1 MWTVCVD
8 VTRGKWERK
17 IDGYNMRK
25 GTDTVRYGAVQYRVT
40 DKNKYPNLNSNSEL
54 ESKLDWTGSLSKADK

>member
-1 MWTVCVD
+1 
-8 VTRGKWERK
+8 
-17 IDGYNMRK
+17 MRK